1 MTILPSLIEALER
14 HERVAAPD
22 ARIVYHAGTHTSETC
37 PEIWCNS
44 VTLKRIDLAGTSE
57 SWLVAVGYEH
67 FTSDTLS
74 AARALTVCD
83 QFLERLRASGLIS
96 HNDAR
101 FVGARDPVID
111 QALPIAG
118 FALEFVV
125 TNQTQHSLRDRTD

>member
-37 PEIWCNS
+37 PEIWRNS

-67 FTSDTLS
+67 FTVRHSVRRTGADGLRPVPR
-74 AARALTVCD
+74 AFAR
-83 QFLERLRASGLIS
+83 QR
-96 HNDAR
+96 
-101 FVGARDPVID
+101 ID
-111 QALPIAG
+111 
-118 FALEFVV
+118 FA
-125 TNQTQHSLRDRTD
+125 